1 MRTYLIL
8 IGMFAWIIWAVIWS
22 LPLKRKL
29 LKIHGHN
36 KTNDYLLE
44 LAKQGDPDA
53 RRLRK
58 RGYILILV
66 GCFGSLVIAFTNYS

>member
-8 IGMFAWIIWAVIWS
+8 IGIAAWVTWAVIWS

-29 LKIHGHN
+29 LKIHGSN
-36 KTNDYLLE
+36 KTNDYLLK

-53 RRLRK
+53 KQLRK
-58 RGYILILV
+58 RGYILIGV
-66 GCFGSLVIAFTNYS
+66 GFLGSLVIAFTNHF